1 MQYILGGKDD
11 LSVRL
16 KSRKVKISPRDNIY
30 LEFGLYAGILSPARS
45 YFLIDEKCKIASDL
59 LGITVLRYSNSQ
71 SLRDCCA
78 QVKEKM
84 WEESKLNRI
93 QLMPSTSLAIGYF
106 KNFLQNLEYILT
118 SIDAIDICGHT
129 YSVKNLPQSLE
140 VIIPDTVDA
149 DWASW
154 AVSYKKKHQLKEA
167 VLNSQLRKV
176 VVLLDYDALTKDQ
189 KLRLLDIPQTL
200 RASFQ
205 AVDLVLGIDYI
216 GRTAILDAAKKK
228 EVNNFILT
236 LNNMI
241 KSCAHIS
248 SITTIRISSL

>member
-1 MQYILGGKDD
+1 MCI
-11 LSVRL
+11 
-16 KSRKVKISPRDNIY
+16 RD
-30 LEFGLYAGILSPARS
+30 R
-45 YFLIDEKCKIASDL
+45 
-59 LGITVLRYSNSQ
+59 
-71 SLRDCCA
+71 
-78 QVKEKM
+78 
-84 WEESKLNRI
+84 
-93 QLMPSTSLAIGYF
+93 
-106 KNFLQNLEYILT
+106 
-118 SIDAIDICGHT
+118 
-129 YSVKNLPQSLE
+129 
-140 VIIPDTVDA
+140 
-149 DWASW
+149 
-154 AVSYKKKHQLKEA
+154 
-167 VLNSQLRKV
+167 RKV